1 MNCLLVKLKDKRK
14 FLTSKNNLDQLIEF
28 ANTFKAELSLVETNC
43 KDIKS
48 LEELANDICDTNCKQ
63 EDFDYKEIEKIAKK
77 KSNKV
82 FEQMIKDLKNKKT
95 IDTSKIKCEFSKQ
108 GLEEKE
114 ISAQIQKAKIYIKK
128 IGFKLNKIDKNKYKI
143 I

>member
-1 MNCLLVKLKDKRK
+1 
-14 FLTSKNNLDQLIEF
+14 
-28 ANTFKAELSLVETNC
+28 
-43 KDIKS
+43 
-48 LEELANDICDTNCKQ
+48 
-63 EDFDYKEIEKIAKK
+63 
-77 KSNKV
+77 
-82 FEQMIKDLKNKKT
+82 MIKDLKNKKT

>member
-43 KDIKS
+43 KNIKS

-82 FEQMIKDLKNKKT
+82 FEQIIKDLKNKKT
-95 IDTSKIKCEFSKQ
+95 IDISKIKYEFSKQ

-128 IGFKLNKIDKNKYKI
+128 IGFMLNKIDKNKYKI

>member
-14 FLTSKNNLDQLIEF
+14 FLTSKSNLDQLIEF
-28 ANTFKAELSLVETNC
+28 ANTFKAELLLVETNC
-43 KDIKS
+43 KNIKS

-77 KSNKV
+77 KSKKV
-82 FEQMIKDLKNKKT
+82 FEQIIKDLKNKKT
-95 IDTSKIKCEFSKQ
+95 IDISKIKCEFSKQ

-128 IGFKLNKIDKNKYKI
+128 IGFTLNKIDKNKYKI

>member
-14 FLTSKNNLDQLIEF
+14 FLTSKSNLDQLIEF
-28 ANTFKAELSLVETNC
+28 ANTFKAELLLVETNC
-43 KDIKS
+43 KNIKS

-77 KSNKV
+77 KSKKV

-95 IDTSKIKCEFSKQ
+95 IDISKIKCEFSKQ

-128 IGFKLNKIDKNKYKI
+128 IGFTLNKIDKNKYKI

>member
-43 KDIKS
+43 KNIKS

-77 KSNKV
+77 KSNKI
-82 FEQMIKDLKNKKT
+82 FEQMIKDLKSKKT
-95 IDTSKIKCEFSKQ
+95 IDISKIKCEFSKQ

-114 ISAQIQKAKIYIKK
+114 ISAQIQKAKNYIKK
-128 IGFKLNKIDKNKYKI
+128 IGFTLNKIDKNKYKI
-143 I
+143 N